1 MARGFESKQVE
12 EQQGLAQSES
22 DGRSG
27 KQPLTPEQQERK
39 RQRDGLELARARI
52 QNDLAAS
59 TNERHRAMLEMALK
73 DVEEKLGKM

>member
-12 EQQGLAQSES
+12 EQQSAAQRES
-22 DGRSG
+22 VDGQ

-39 RQRDGLELARARI
+39 RQRDGLELVRAKI

-59 TNERHRAMLEMALK
+59 TNERHKAMLEMALK
-73 DVEEKLGKM
+73 DVEGKLGKL